1 MASKKDV
8 ISTLEYF
15 LDLINNDSVLDIKE
29 IDEKFNVADD
39 HLEEY
44 VKDHLKNDEE
54 RITEYKAAQA
64 IIGYNKLLYI
74 RLLLKKKKFKKAE
87 KVLENFDKEINPIT
101 YYQSYIRLP
110 S

>member
-29 IDEKFNVADD
+29 IEEKFNVADD

-44 VKDHLKNDEE
+44 VKDHLKNDEKGLQS
-54 RITEYKAAQA
+54 T
-64 IIGYNKLLYI
+64 KLHKL
-74 RLLLKKKKFKKAE
+74 
-87 KVLENFDKEINPIT
+87 
-101 YYQSYIRLP
+101 
-110 S
+110 